1 MNRLGKVLVLG
12 GGGQLGRELLRVLT
26 PIADVVAA
34 TRVGM
39 LADGTAC
46 EIVDLQDPGG
56 LLILLERTAPDWV
69 VNAAAYTSVDR
80 AESEKDEAWRIN
92 ADAPALLSRWCVG
105 AGTSLL
111 HYSTDYVFDGSADRP
126 YREDDPPGPLGVYG
140 ASKLAGEQ
148 AIREAGGR
156 HLILRT
162 AWVYASH
169 STNFLLT
176 MLRLAEKHD
185 TLKVVADQVGT
196 PTSAALIA
204 EASVSAMLHAGNA
217 SGTWHLTAQGGT
229 TWHGFAEAIF
239 EAAVEHGLLS
249 RVPRVEAISTAEYPF
264 QARRPHYSRLDVSRI
279 QADFGVR
286 LPRWEDGLAR
296 VMSEIKASSKNF

>member
-1 MNRLGKVLVLG
+1 MKQLGKVLVLG

-26 PIADVVAA
+26 PIANVVAA

-39 LADGTAC
+39 LADGVAC
-46 EIVDLQDPGG
+46 EIVDLQDPSG
-56 LLILLERTAPDWV
+56 LIMLLERSSPDWV

-80 AESEKDEAWRIN
+80 AESEEDEAWRVN
-92 ADAPALLSRWCVG
+92 AEAPALLSRWCTDTGVP
-105 AGTSLL
+105 LL

-126 YREDDPPGPLGVYG
+126 YREEDPTNPLGVYG

-148 AIREAGGR
+148 AVRKAGGR

-204 EASVSAMLHAGNA
+204 ESSVRAMLHPGNL

-229 TWHGFAEAIF
+229 TWHGFAQAIF
-239 EAAVEHGLLS
+239 EAAVQHGLLG
-249 RVPRVEAISTAEYPF
+249 RVPQVEAISTAEYPF
-264 QARRPHYSRLDVSRI
+264 QASRPHYSRLDVNKF
-279 QADFGVR
+279 QVDFGIH

-296 VMSEIKASSKNF
+296 VISEIKASSKTR